1 MNQTYRIFTDGSAI
15 GNPGPGG
22 WGAVVMQGKARWEM
36 SGAFPW
42 TTISEMELVAAVE
55 ALRPLP
61 DRARVELH
69 SDSEYLIYGMRVF
82 VFHWQRQGWRNR
94 RGNQLQHR
102 ELWSELIGLNA
113 RLHIRWTWIKGH
125 NGNREQT
132 PRRCAGVSGRSHSLG
147 ATEGRGLMP
156 ARIDTF
162 AEGET
167 LWLQLQKR
175 SSLFEIDME
184 LDGLLEEIQGKS
196 SPKVRLR
203 KTWLPVSSNS
213 AKRTARRSTG
223 SAASCA

>member
-22 WGAVVMQGKARWEM
+22 WGAVVMQGNERWEM

-42 TTISEMELVAAVE
+42 TTISEMELVAAVQ

-102 ELWSELIGLNA
+102 ELWSELIALNA
-113 RLHIRWTWIKGH
+113 QLHIRWTWIKGH
-125 NGNREQT
+125 NGHLRAD
-132 PRRCAGVSGRSHSLG
+132 PRRRAGVSGRSHSLG
-147 ATEGRGLMP
+147 AAEGRGLMP
-156 ARIDTF
+156 AKLSHRCRRRNTDGF
-162 AEGET
+162 NC
-167 LWLQLQKR
+167 R
-175 SSLFEIDME
+175 SE
-184 LDGLLEEIQGKS
+184 L
-196 SPKVRLR
+196 V
-203 KTWLPVSSNS
+203 V
-213 AKRTARRSTG
+213 
-223 SAASCA
+223 